1 MVVMTEDE
9 IEMTEA
15 ALAQGAVLELLA
27 STLDEALPMVQRAD
41 RADDM
46 RRIAEFCDRI
56 GWLGQAADRLGRWES
71 GGVMEGRA

>member
-1 MVVMTEDE
+1 MMKDE
-9 IEMTEA
+9 IETTEA

-46 RRIAEFCDRI
+46 ARIAAFCDRI
-56 GWLGQAADRLGRWES
+56 GWLGHVADRLARWD

>member
-1 MVVMTEDE
+1 MTEDE

-41 RADDM
+41 RAEDM
-46 RRIAEFCDRI
+46 QRIAAVCDRI
-56 GWLGQAADRLGRWES
+56 GWLGHVADRLGRWD
-71 GGVMEGRA
+71 GGVIEGHA